1 MNKILKRVMTMFGAG
16 VMALSLLAPVT
27 EATAASK
34 NKVVEV
40 PVHLTNSAWVRLIKQ
55 RLRLVNGK
63 TKTIRMTIK
72 VK

>member
-1 MNKILKRVMTMFGAG
+1 MNKILKRVMTMLGAG

-27 EATAASK
+27 EASK

-40 PVHLTNSAWVRLIKQ
+40 PVNFTNSAWVRLIKQ

>member
-16 VMALSLLAPVT
+16 VMTLSLLAPVT

-40 PVHLTNSAWVRLIKQ
+40 PVNFTNSAWVRLIKQ